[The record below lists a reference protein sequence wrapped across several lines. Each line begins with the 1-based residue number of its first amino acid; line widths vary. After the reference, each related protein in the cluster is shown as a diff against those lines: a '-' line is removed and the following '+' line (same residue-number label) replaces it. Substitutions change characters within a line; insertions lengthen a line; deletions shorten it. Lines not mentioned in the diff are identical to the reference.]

1 MRVEEGNQRVSARVS
16 SKVYDAIAQAANLTG
31 STLNQF
37 LIQSAYERAQAVI
50 EKERFIKM
58 TAKSAAVFF
67 DALEQPPAP
76 NKKLR
81 SAARSYRKM
90 RDASQN

>member
-37 LIQSAYERAQAVI
+37 LVQSAYERAQAVI

-58 TAKSAAVFF
+58 TAKSATVFF
-67 DALEQPPAP
+67 DALEQPPTP
-76 NKKLR
+76 NKKLK
-81 SAARSYRKM
+81 SAARSYRKL